1 MSLIKKDLPS
11 LRGAAHKLK
20 PVVMLG
26 KAGLTEPVLVEINTA
41 LDFHELI
48 KVKVAG
54 EDRDERR
61 ALIAAIAEKTN
72 ALLVQV
78 IGRIAVLYRAVP
90 KPPVAKPARPTAKS
104 KSKPNKPK
112 FKPDAIPL
120 RRTVKEKP
128 QRRVGR
134 PTSR

>member
-26 KAGLTEPVLVEINTA
+26 KAGLTEPVLAEINTA

-54 EDRDERR
+54 DDRDERR
-61 ALIAAIAEKTN
+61 ALIDALAEKTG

-78 IGRIAVLYRAVP
+78 IGRVAVLYRAAAKEEPVVKVRP
-90 KPPVAKPARPTAKS
+90 KPKSKSTFKPARRPES
-104 KSKPNKPK
+104 
-112 FKPDAIPL
+112 D
-120 RRTVKEKP
+120 KP
-128 QRRVGR
+128 QRRVRR
-134 PTSR
+134 PNPR

>member
-26 KAGLTEPVLVEINTA
+26 KAGLTEPVLAEINTA

-54 EDRDERR
+54 DDRDERR
-61 ALIAAIAEKTN
+61 ALIDEMAQKTG
-72 ALLVQV
+72 AQLVQV
-78 IGRIAVLYRAVP
+78 IGRIAVLYRAAP
-90 KPPVAKPARPTAKS
+90 KEKPVMKPRVKPKSKSSFKPARRAES
-104 KSKPNKPK
+104 
-112 FKPDAIPL
+112 
-120 RRTVKEKP
+120 EKP
-128 QRRVGR
+128 QRRVRR
-134 PTSR
+134 PNPR